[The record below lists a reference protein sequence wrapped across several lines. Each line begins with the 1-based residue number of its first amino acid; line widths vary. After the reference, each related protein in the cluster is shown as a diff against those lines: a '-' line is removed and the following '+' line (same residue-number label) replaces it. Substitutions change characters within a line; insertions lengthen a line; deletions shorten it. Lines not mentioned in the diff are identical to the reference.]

1 MVMGVKNVARRCKK
15 PRATKFIT
23 TGNEIYR
30 NGQRNLSE
38 RATEILHKSLC
49 FFRKRRAYRIFFFAS
64 ALYIYA
70 LAKKK
75 SISDSR
81 AAPKRLFFYNK
92 VGIKKKLHSVR
103 RLLDGEVGSERMK
116 KRKGCLFKRN
126 SLCVVA
132 EARLELTTFGL

>member
-1 MVMGVKNVARRCKK
+1 MRL
-15 PRATKFIT
+15 
-23 TGNEIYR
+23 
-30 NGQRNLSE
+30 Q
-38 RATEILHKSLC
+38 
-49 FFRKRRAYRIFFFAS
+49 
-64 ALYIYA
+64 
-70 LAKKK
+70 KKK

-81 AAPKRLFFYNK
+81 AAPKRLFFT
-92 VGIKKKLHSVR
+92 IRLALKKKLYSVR